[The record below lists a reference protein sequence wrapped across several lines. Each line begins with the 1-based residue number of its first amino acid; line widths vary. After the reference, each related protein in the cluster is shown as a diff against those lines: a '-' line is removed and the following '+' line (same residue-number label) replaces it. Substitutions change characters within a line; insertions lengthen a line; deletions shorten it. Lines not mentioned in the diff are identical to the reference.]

1 MEYGAIKSTGMTVF
15 PAQAIAQRIAE
26 VRQHIPP
33 HVKLIAVSKQV
44 SVEAMRAAYDA
55 GIRDFGE
62 SRIQEAETKKAQLS
76 DLPDITWHLIGH
88 LQTNK
93 AARALELFDWIH
105 SVDSL
110 KLAQRLNTLAQD
122 RAARPR
128 VCLQVKLRPDPNKY
142 GWDVAQLWND
152 LPELDA
158 CSNLNIVGIMT
169 IPPLELSDR
178 ETLLVFQEAQ
188 QLAEKIR
195 HQSWQTIRM
204 EELSMGMSGDYP
216 LAIQAGATLVRVGR
230 TLFGDRS

>member
-1 MEYGAIKSTGMTVF
+1 MTVF

-26 VRQHIPP
+26 VRQNIPP
-33 HVKLIAVSKQV
+33 QVRLIAISKQV
-44 SVEAMRAAYDA
+44 SVESMRAAYDA

-62 SRIQEAETKKAQLS
+62 SRIQEAEAKQDQLR
-76 DLPDITWHLIGH
+76 DLTDVTWHLIGH

-110 KLAQRLNTLAQD
+110 KLAQRLNTLAQE
-122 RAARPR
+122 RATRPQ

-142 GWDVAQLWND
+142 GWDVASLWDD
-152 LPELDA
+152 LASLDA
-158 CSNLNIVGIMT
+158 CGNLNIVGIMT
-169 IPPLELSDR
+169 IPPLGLTDS
-178 ETLLVFQEAQ
+178 ETLAVFQDAH

-195 HQSWQTIRM
+195 QQSCQNLRM

-216 LAIQAGATLVRVGR
+216 LAIQAGATLVRLGR
-230 TLFGDRS
+230 TLFGDRA

>member
-1 MEYGAIKSTGMTVF
+1 MAVF
-15 PAQAIAQRIAE
+15 PAQAIAQRITE
-26 VRQHIPP
+26 VRQNIPP
-33 HVKLIAVSKQV
+33 HVRLIAVTKQV

-62 SRIQEAETKKAQLS
+62 SRIQEAETKRAQLS
-76 DLPDITWHLIGH
+76 DLPDVTWHLIGH

-110 KLAQRLNTLAQD
+110 KLAQRLNALAQD
-122 RAARPR
+122 RSVPPQ
-128 VCLQVKLRPDPNKY
+128 VCLQVKLRSDPNKY
-142 GWDVAQLWND
+142 GWDQVQLWND
-152 LPELDA
+152 LVDLDA
-158 CSNLNIVGIMT
+158 CSHLNIVGIMT
-169 IPPLELSDR
+169 IPPLGLTDD
-178 ETLLVFQEAQ
+178 ETLAVFQDAH

-195 HQSWQTIRM
+195 QHPWQTIRM
-204 EELSMGMSGDYP
+204 KELSMGMSGDYP